1 MKEME
6 VNKIT
11 DFFTQIRKAL
21 TGREE
26 NFKKLYLE
34 KIDREFGY
42 FREDIQVIDRI
53 HTQIQKLFVDIN
65 QVTVIMDHME
75 PNGVV
80 AQTNRVKDFA
90 DRYAYLKS
98 TLLDQ
103 HPVQGA
109 DDVGGPEVLT

>member
-34 KIDREFGY
+34 KMDREFGY

-53 HTQIQKLFVDIN
+53 HT
-65 QVTVIMDHME
+65 
-75 PNGVV
+75 
-80 AQTNRVKDFA
+80 
-90 DRYAYLKS
+90 
-98 TLLDQ
+98 
-103 HPVQGA
+103 
-109 DDVGGPEVLT
+109 